1 MAIDNPLD
9 QIRNIT
15 NEEEADPFGGFLQ
28 LGGVAHPLFAVA
40 AVVNSVLDVEQR
52 RQRIRATLRALCDEL
67 ERVQESWPKDI
78 EKAIKS
84 DWFKRTIQ
92 TLIEESARSTNDD
105 RARLFARVAA
115 RGCFPSGL
123 DAHRQEDLANYIRD
137 LAALGED
144 DIQMLKLLGVSYRET
159 KIKTPNLHDPNYF
172 TQHYMNFRGNAEKL
186 KIHLDDR
193 LSIGARLSGFGLAIL
208 SPISATHD
216 DSQQFY
222 RPSLRGFYLLSLL
235 EAADLPVEQQN

>member
-1 MAIDNPLD
+1 MPIDNPLD

-15 NEEEADPFGGFLQ
+15 NEEETDPFGGFLQ

-40 AVVNSVLDVEQR
+40 SVVKGALDVEQR
-52 RQRIRATLRALCDEL
+52 WQRIKTALRALCDEL
-67 ERVQESWPKDI
+67 ERVQGNWPKDI
-78 EKAIKS
+78 QKAISS

-105 RARLFARVAA
+105 RARLLARVAA
-115 RGCFPSGL
+115 RGCFPNGL
-123 DAHRQEDLANYIRD
+123 DAHRQEDLASYIHD

-144 DIQMLKLLGVSYRET
+144 DIRMLKLLGASYREA
-159 KIKTPNLHDPNYF
+159 KIKTPNLHDSNYF
-172 TQHYMNFRGNAEKL
+172 TQHYTSFRVEADKL

-193 LSIGARLSGFGLAIL
+193 LSVGARLSGFGLAIL

-235 EAADLPVEQQN
+235 EAADLPAERQN